1 MKVVRSGLGGTVN
14 DVVLSAITRGFRDL
28 LSTRGEDPSRL
39 TVRALVPVSVRRPG
53 EEGSY
58 NNRVSAMF
66 AELPVGIEDPVERL
80 RAVSSQMEHLK
91 GSHQAVA
98 GDVLTSM
105 SGFAPA
111 LLLALGMRVA
121 FRMPQR
127 SLNTVTTNV
136 PGPQQPLFLAGRRM
150 LEAVPY
156 VPLAGGVRVGVAIF
170 SYDGALKFGV
180 TGDYDSSPDIE
191 VLCEGIERGM
201 AELVE
206 AAQGPA
212 EGPEDA
218 RPEPAP
224 ETAEKASR

>member
-1 MKVVRSGLGGTVN
+1 
-14 DVVLSAITRGFRDL
+14 
-28 LSTRGEDPSRL
+28 
-39 TVRALVPVSVRRPG
+39 
-53 EEGSY
+53 
-58 NNRVSAMF
+58 
-66 AELPVGIEDPVERL
+66 
-80 RAVSSQMEHLK
+80 
-91 GSHQAVA
+91 
-98 GDVLTSM
+98 
-105 SGFAPA
+105 
-111 LLLALGMRVA
+111 
-121 FRMPQR
+121 MPQR

-212 EGPEDA
+212 EGPADA
-218 RPEPAP
+218 RPEAAP